1 MKMSQPSVNH
11 VIQEFGD
18 LPFEEKEYVAEIL
31 KKQLAEERRERLSER
46 VAEAKADYKKGEVKR
61 GTIED
66 LREDLEND

>member
-1 MKMSQPSVNH
+1 MSQPSVNH
-11 VIQEFGD
+11 VIQKFGD

-46 VAEAKADYKKGEVKR
+46 VAEAKANYKKGEVKR